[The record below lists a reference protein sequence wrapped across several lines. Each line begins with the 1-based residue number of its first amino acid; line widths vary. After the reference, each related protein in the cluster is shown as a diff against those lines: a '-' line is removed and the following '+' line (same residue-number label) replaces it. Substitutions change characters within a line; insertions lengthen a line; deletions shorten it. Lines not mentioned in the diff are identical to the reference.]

1 MAWAPLK
8 LGKLMPQ
15 RRPAPKVQA
24 EPKPP
29 QSFEKLTPDKATKIL
44 GSCGS
49 VVEKSKTLIQYVD
62 KNRLR
67 ARQLGIETI
76 AVELSGMIESG
87 ALKSVLGSLETSVKE
102 NKVCHISQASL
113 DKLQHAEAIVS
124 DATRQMDKQLS
135 QANEGVGYIWVPF
148 AVIGAA
154 AVGVAVLASKPK
166 KPIVIQVPGMK
177 NGRKKPSE
185 IGKVD
190 GHKKPADEKEP
201 EEEEKP
207 TADETPTEEEKKT
220 DKKKVAE
227 GKKKADKE

>member
-8 LGKLMPQ
+8 LGKLIPQ
-15 RRPAPKVQA
+15 RRPAPKALA

-29 QSFEKLTPDKATKIL
+29 QAFEKLTPDKASQIL
-44 GSCGS
+44 GTCGS

-62 KNRLR
+62 KNRSR

-76 AVELSGMIESG
+76 AVELSGMIANGS
-87 ALKSVLGSLETSVKE
+87 LKSVLGSLETSVKE
-102 NKVCHISQASL
+102 NKVCHVSSASL
-113 DKLQHAEAIVS
+113 GKLQHAEAIVS

-177 NGRKKPSE
+177 NGRKKASE
-185 IGKVD
+185 NGKLD
-190 GHKKPADEKEP
+190 GHKKPVDEKKP
-201 EEEEKP
+201 EEDKKAAEDEEL
-207 TADETPTEEEKKT
+207 TEEEKKS
-220 DKKKVAE
+220 D